1 MEFKTIQEAFNHWNG
16 KSLNEIEKRAQE
28 VKGMIETDPDVNITA
43 LNIELTGLAEAKAN
57 APKERKPRAPMTE
70 EQKIKMDEGRL
81 AKLQAKLAALR
92 ANNANVDA
100 E

>member
-1 MEFKTIQEAFNHWNG
+1 MASIIDFILPEDQAEYRAI
-16 KSLNEIEKRAQE
+16 IERA
-28 VKGMIETDPDVNITA
+28 
-43 LNIELTGLAEAKAN
+43 AEAKAN

-70 EQKIKMDEGRL
+70 EQKTKMDENRL

-92 ANNANVDA
+92 ANTTDA

>member
-1 MEFKTIQEAFNHWNG
+1 MASIIDYILPEDQAEYQAI
-16 KSLNEIEKRAQE
+16 IERA
-28 VKGMIETDPDVNITA
+28 
-43 LNIELTGLAEAKAN
+43 AEAKAN

-70 EQKIKMDEGRL
+70 EAKIKSDETRL

-92 ANNANVDA
+92 AGKS